1 MHISWS
7 FLDKK
12 KAAVSA
18 IEAFTSMEFIINHTD
33 EEILEVRSGLEG
45 VGAQNLSGMP
55 KAGDPQSGEDRLI
68 NGIAEID
75 VLKER
80 YRQAVEYM
88 NWFKP
93 TWEQLSDDERFVLE
107 LFYLSD
113 STGAADRIA
122 EEFGIDRKT
131 AYNKKYKAEEHLSVL
146 LYGKW

>member
-1 MHISWS
+1 MHICWS

-12 KAAVSA
+12 RATVSA
-18 IEAFTSMEFIINHTD
+18 LEAFTSMEFIINHTD
-33 EEILEVRSGLEG
+33 DEILKVRTGLEG

-55 KAGDPQSGEDRLI
+55 KAGDPQASEDRLV

-88 NWFKP
+88 SWFKP
-93 TWEQLSDDERFVLE
+93 AWEQLSEEERYVLE

-113 STGAADRIA
+113 STGAAEWIA
-122 EEFGIDRKT
+122 EELGIDRKT
-131 AYNKKYKAEEHLSVL
+131 AYVKRTRAENHLSTL
-146 LYGKW
+146 LYGNW